1 MVTTSARLLRL
12 LSLLST
18 RQSWR
23 CADLAAQ
30 LQITERTVRRD
41 IARLRELGYG
51 IESEMGPWGGYH
63 LGPGSSIPPLI
74 LDEEEALAVAVG
86 LRTAA
91 FSGVS
96 GSDQAA
102 LSALL
107 KLRQVLPARVAGRL
121 GDLDAAFTHTA
132 HPDDSQIS
140 PALLLDLATACRR
153 GERARLTYRDSAGT
167 TSTRRVDPYRLIY
180 TGRRWYLLAY
190 DLTRQDWR
198 TFRTDRIVDA
208 TPTGQA
214 AALPGPPDPAQM
226 VGTGIARRPYPVRV
240 TVRLAVPA
248 DEARRLV
255 PATVGVH
262 RPDAMTPRSSRS
274 AGRTPTAWPAIC
286 SASAGRS
293 GYCTRRR
300 SARHSSP
307 AHGNSSRTTSDTIAG
322 LCAGVRRGGCG
333 VGHGGEQA

>member
-18 RQSWR
+18 RQSWT

-30 LQITERTVRRD
+30 LEITERTVRRD

-107 KLRQVLPARVAGRL
+107 KLRQVLPARIAGRL
-121 GDLDAAFTHTA
+121 GELDAAFTHPA
-132 HPDDSQIS
+132 HPDDGQIS

-208 TPTGQA
+208 TATGQA
-214 AALPGPPDPAQM
+214 AALPDPPDPAQM
-226 VGTGIARRPYPVRV
+226 VGRGIARRPHPVRV

-262 RPDAMTPRSSRS
+262 RPDGDDATIVEIGGPDADSLARYLLSL
-274 AGRTPTAWPAIC
+274 GRPLRILHPEEVRQAFLA
-286 SASAGRS
+286 R
-293 GYCTRRR
+293 TRQLLKD
-300 SARHSSP
+300 
-307 AHGNSSRTTSDTIAG
+307 N
-322 LCAGVRRGGCG
+322 
-333 VGHGGEQA
+333 Q

>member
-18 RQSWR
+18 RQSWT

-30 LQITERTVRRD
+30 LEITERTVRRD

-63 LGPGSSIPPLI
+63 LGPGAGMPPLI

-86 LRTAA
+86 LCTAA

-107 KLRQVLPARVAGRL
+107 KLRQVLPARIAARL
-121 GDLDAAFTHTA
+121 GELDAAFTHTA
-132 HPDDSQIS
+132 HPGDGQIS

-153 GERARLTYRDSAGT
+153 GERTRLTYRDGAGT

-208 TPTGQA
+208 SATGQA
-214 AALPGPPDPAQM
+214 AALPDPPDPAQT
-226 VGTGIARRPYPVRV
+226 VGTGIARRPYPMRV

-255 PATVGVH
+255 PETVGVH
-262 RPDAMTPRSSRS
+262 HPDGDDATIVDIGGPDADSLARYLLSL
-274 AGRTPTAWPAIC
+274 GRPLRILHPEEVRQAFLA
-286 SASAGRS
+286 R
-293 GYCTRRR
+293 TRQLLED
-300 SARHSSP
+300 
-307 AHGNSSRTTSDTIAG
+307 N
-322 LCAGVRRGGCG
+322 
-333 VGHGGEQA
+333 Q